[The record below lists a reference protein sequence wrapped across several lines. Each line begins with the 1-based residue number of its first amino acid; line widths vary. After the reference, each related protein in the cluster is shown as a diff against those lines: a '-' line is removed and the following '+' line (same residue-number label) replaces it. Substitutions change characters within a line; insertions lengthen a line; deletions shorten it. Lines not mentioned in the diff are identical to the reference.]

1 MRHRRELPLD
11 PVADDSQS
19 VSRKDWERQ
28 VRCLWPIRSRSHGN
42 GYKGWIQKGVNAKA
56 MQQACCVTDIA
67 FAFLSW
73 LVAWIGHSRPAA
85 QSFASRWRVEEL
97 QTQELEIPD
106 GKAMQVFRD
115 RPVSTDRGCL
125 ASGVRPDGS
134 RAVGLTVCVNRQAL
148 FIYFRIVQLAHSAAY
163 STETNRRRR

>member
-1 MRHRRELPLD
+1 M
-11 PVADDSQS
+11 ADSITTG
-19 VSRKDWERQ
+19 WEWLQ
-28 VRCLWPIRSRSHGN
+28 EWN
-42 GYKGWIQKGVNAKA
+42 EKGVNAKRRSTP
-56 MQQACCVTDIA
+56 VTLRISRLQ
-67 FAFLSW
+67 FLSW
-73 LVAWIGHSRPAA
+73 LVAWIGHSRPAP

-97 QTQELEIPD
+97 QIQELEIPD

-163 STETNRRRR
+163 STETN